1 MRKIRIGIDVDN
13 VIANF
18 NDLFIR
24 EFNRLSEDKLE
35 EIQLTK
41 WDFKERVSEIYNT
54 NKYDELID
62 NILTS
67 KEFFLDLE
75 LLGNAR
81 KVLEDLYY
89 DEYIEPIIITAA
101 PLDMKVYRD
110 TWFKKN
116 FKDLDFKIHYETD
129 KKKIKV
135 DYMID
140 DGLHNLDELSK
151 VIGIENCLC
160 IKSSYNS
167 NEKYHTFNSLEE
179 AIEYI
184 RLKENKR

>member
-1 MRKIRIGIDVDN
+1 MRIGIDVDN
-13 VIANF
+13 VIVNF

-24 EFNRLSEDKLE
+24 EFNRLSEDKLD

-62 NILTS
+62 KILTS
-67 KEFFLDLE
+67 KEFFLNLE
-75 LLGNAR
+75 FLGNAK

-89 DEYIEPIIITAA
+89 DEDIDPIIITAA
-101 PLDMKVYRD
+101 PLDMKIYRD
-110 TWFKKN
+110 TWFNNN
-116 FKDLDFKIHYETD
+116 FENLDFEIHYETD

-151 VIGIENCLC
+151 VIGVENCLC
-160 IKSSYNS
+160 IKSSYNY
-167 NEKYHTFNSLEE
+167 NDKYKTFDSLED
-179 AIEYI
+179 AISYI
-184 RLKENKR
+184 RLKEKI